1 MARKHRSWTSI
12 DSYKGTLVVQ
22 NQETSSPGMA
32 FLLATIA
39 GTPDWEEFWA
49 QLRSNDV
56 AVTSGWEAA
65 YGDFIAGGG
74 DRPRGVLC
82 I

>member
-1 MARKHRSWTSI
+1 
-12 DSYKGTLVVQ
+12 
-22 NQETSSPGMA
+22 MA

-65 YGDFIAGGG
+65 YYGDFIVQ
-74 DRPRGVLC
+74 R
-82 I
+82 